1 MEGTLSNTALA
12 RKMLIEFWSDCRPH
26 SVREFRVYLQQNN
39 MVSVELTHTSSAV
52 YTACQQDVLERVG
65 RGVYKAG
72 RNWNRNAEAPAKRIG
87 GVTYVLRQTKNVLA
101 IPINVMELSQKERE
115 LIPRLQDLY
124 QECEK
129 MLDELEK
136 EEAENEMSE

>member
-1 MEGTLSNTALA
+1 M
-12 RKMLIEFWSDCRPH
+12 
-26 SVREFRVYLQQNN
+26 
-39 MVSVELTHTSSAV
+39 
-52 YTACQQDVLERVG
+52 
-65 RGVYKAG
+65 
-72 RNWNRNAEAPAKRIG
+72 
-87 GVTYVLRQTKNVLA
+87 LRQTKNVLA

-136 EEAENEMSE
+136 EEAENEISE

>member
-1 MEGTLSNTALA
+1 M
-12 RKMLIEFWSDCRPH
+12 
-26 SVREFRVYLQQNN
+26 
-39 MVSVELTHTSSAV
+39 
-52 YTACQQDVLERVG
+52 LERVG

-136 EEAENEMSE
+136 EEAENEISE